1 VTSGP
6 VSLLVNSPCFHLSEF
21 TALLTSVL
29 ANFLVSNQEITSY
42 GCSHINNII
51 YCPQNA
57 IICITKVEEAF
68 KCENRSKP
76 VIEDTIQFLS
86 FDELLDDTDATED
99 ADENRLLPAMNKLWP
114 YMIICLRNK
123 ISVVWFLTPNCFLLL
138 YKWPSYSLTLC
149 T

>member
-6 VSLLVNSPCFHLSEF
+6 VSLLVSSPCFHLS
-21 TALLTSVL
+21 ASVL

-57 IICITKVEEAF
+57 IVCIAKVEEAF